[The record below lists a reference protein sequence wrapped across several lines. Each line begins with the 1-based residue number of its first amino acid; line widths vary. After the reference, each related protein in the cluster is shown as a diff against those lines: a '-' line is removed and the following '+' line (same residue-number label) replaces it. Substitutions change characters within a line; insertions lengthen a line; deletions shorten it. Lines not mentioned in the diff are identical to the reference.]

1 LIKNEKTLYYIEKTF
16 IDKPYKYAIYF
27 ECDDF
32 VLNDKIKNYI
42 NIEDLKSENT
52 IEIDNY
58 MKPRYFEDDNIIV
71 FAFYKIINLFISSID
86 STKNIIYTTL

>member
-1 LIKNEKTLYYIEKTF
+1 MPYI
-16 IDKPYKYAIYF
+16 
-27 ECDDF
+27 
-32 VLNDKIKNYI
+32 LS
-42 NIEDLKSENT
+42 LKSENT